1 MNNFCLKFII
11 LIILTK
17 SNESFNINQLKT
29 RTPLNIVKIENI
41 SPQKSEQKLSIIY
54 LPEEE
59 ANAAEEET
67 IKNNF
72 YNNDQLNKRTNTR
85 SGQEIQ
91 TQNSEIFTRMRS
103 ICARMP
109 RLKRKRTPKPGSPE
123 SLVAFLCSSA
133 NIF

>member
-1 MNNFCLKFII
+1 MNKIYFFNLCLQII
-11 LIILTK
+11 FLIILAK
-17 SNESFNINQLKT
+17 SEAFNIRHLKKES
-29 RTPLNIVKIENI
+29 PLNFVEEQEN
-41 SPQKSEQKLSIIY
+41 SFPPPKSEQQKLSIIY

-59 ANAAEEET
+59 IDNSGDEIL
-67 IKNNF
+67 IKNNS
-72 YNNDQLNKRTNTR
+72 DQLNKRTAQER
-85 SGQEIQ
+85 S
-91 TQNSEIFTRMRS
+91 TEIFTRMRS